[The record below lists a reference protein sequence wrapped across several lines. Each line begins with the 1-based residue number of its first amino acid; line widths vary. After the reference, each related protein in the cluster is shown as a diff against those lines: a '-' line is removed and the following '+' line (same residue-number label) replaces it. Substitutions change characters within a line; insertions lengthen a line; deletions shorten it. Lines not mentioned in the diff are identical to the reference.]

1 MQPHIYCMYMKST
14 TERNR
19 FSRDAQPTR
28 KVINDEKGR
37 GVLSQQ
43 WQIEMNKSK

>member
-1 MQPHIYCMYMKST
+1 MHAVTYILYVYEINYREKQVYQGCAH
-14 TERNR
+14 
-19 FSRDAQPTR
+19 D

>member
-1 MQPHIYCMYMKST
+1 MQSHIYCMYMKST
-14 TERNR
+14 IERNPH
-19 FSRDAQPTR
+19 D

-37 GVLSQQ
+37 GIMSQQ